1 MIGGRCVAIVPAR
14 GGSKGVPKKNI
25 KLLGG
30 YPLVAFTVAAA
41 RRCKKLDRVIV
52 STDSPRI
59 ADVARHYGAEVPF
72 LRPSELALDSSP
84 GGDVILHALDWLS
97 QNEDHVPEYLVQLLP
112 TTPLRDPA
120 LIHAA
125 IDLIRSDAKATS
137 LRSAHELP
145 EPPQKMMG
153 IEDGYFV
160 GLFPHDKRPD
170 YHNLPRQAFSPAYH
184 PNGYVDIFRSEF
196 VQQNKSLYGSRIL
209 AFITPFVIEIDSIEQ
224 FELLEMIIEKKGH
237 PILDELRSNFPLE

>member
-1 MIGGRCVAIVPAR
+1 MISSGRVAIIPAR
-14 GGSKGVPKKNI
+14 GGSKGVPQKNI
-25 KLLGG
+25 RLLGG
-30 YPLVAFTVAAA
+30 HPLVAFTIAAA
-41 RRCKKLDRVIV
+41 KRCKKLDRVIV

-59 ADVARHYGAEVPF
+59 ADIARQHGAEVPF
-72 LRPSELALDSSP
+72 MRPSEFALDSSP

-97 QNEDHVPEYLVQLLP
+97 QNEDHLPEYFVQLLP

-120 LIHAA
+120 LIDAA
-125 IDLIRSDAKATS
+125 IDFIRSDPKATS

-153 IEDGYFV
+153 IKDGYFV

-170 YHNLPRQAFSPAYH
+170 YHNLPRQSFPPAYH

-196 VQQNKSLYGSRIL
+196 LQQQRSLYGDRIL
-209 AFITPFVIEIDSIEQ
+209 AFVTPFVIEIDSIEQ
-224 FELLEMIIEKKGH
+224 FELLEMIIERKGH
-237 PILDELRSNFPLE
+237 PLLSHLRSDIL